1 MNKVIIDKC
10 VVTKFIGNGIRIRP
24 INLEIKLNKNV
35 NINDIKKISFGD
47 KNKDNKIIQE
57 LCDGVLTFDEACK
70 LAI

>member
-1 MNKVIIDKC
+1 MNKVIIDNC
-10 VVTKFIGNGIRIRP
+10 VVTKFIGSGIRIRP

-47 KNKDNKIIQE
+47 KKKDNEIIRK
-57 LCDGVLTFDEACK
+57 LCDGVLNFDEACK